1 MDAASTAWVMA
12 ATMGVSLMIPGLA
25 LYYGGMAGARS
36 ILNVIMMTFGAVAVT
51 GVIWT
56 LYGFSF
62 AFGDSYG
69 GVGLLGD
76 VTEYVGLGEALPDV
90 PNTALPLAGFATFQ
104 ALFAAITVAIISG
117 GLVDRVRFGPW
128 LVFSGLWVTI
138 VYLPVAHWVFSLSAP
153 DGSRTGGWILNRL
166 QAVDYAGGT
175 AVHINSGV
183 AALAA
188 VLALGPRVGWPRR
201 PRPNSLPL
209 TALGGG
215 MLWFGWFGFNA
226 GSALASGNAA
236 CVVLLTTF
244 DAACAA
250 MLTWLAVEKIVDG
263 HATTL
268 GGITGVLAGLVAIT
282 PACGAVSPL
291 GALAVGGLAGI
302 VCALAVRL
310 KYRWGFDDA
319 LDVVGVHLV
328 GGILGTVLVGVF
340 AISSAPNGRD
350 GLLYGGGFELLRA
363 QALATAAVLV
373 FSFTLT
379 WLLVKAV
386 DRTLGLKLSDDAQ
399 LDGVDLA
406 VHRERGW
413 DLDGRLQVPSAQVS
427 VPVPSAE
434 LPVRA
439 EVSVAEAPVLVEGR
453 NGSSEGVT
461 RR

>member
-51 GVIWT
+51 GFLWT
-56 LYGFSF
+56 VYGFSS

-69 GVGLLGD
+69 GLGLLGD
-76 VTEYVGLGEALPDV
+76 VTEYVGLGEALPDD
-90 PNTALPLAGFATFQ
+90 PDAALPLAGFAVFQ
-104 ALFAAITVAIISG
+104 ALFAALTVAIVSG

-128 LVFSGLWVTI
+128 LVFSGLWVTV
-138 VYLPVAHWVFSLSAP
+138 VYLPVAHWVFSASSS
-153 DGSRTGGWILNRL
+153 DGTHVGGWILNELR
-166 QAVDYAGGT
+166 AVDYAGGT
-175 AVHINSGV
+175 AVHINSGI

-188 VLALGPRVGWPRR
+188 VLALGPRAGWPRQ

-215 MLWFGWFGFNA
+215 MLWFGWFGFNG

-250 MLTWLAVEKIVDG
+250 MLSWLAVEKILDG

-291 GALAVGGLAGI
+291 GALAVGAVAGV

-310 KYRWGFDDA
+310 KYRLRYDDA

-328 GGILGTVLVGVF
+328 GGILGTLLVGVF
-340 AISSAPNGRD
+340 AVSSAPNGRD

-363 QALATAAVLV
+363 QALAAAAVLA
-373 FSFTLT
+373 FSFCLT
-379 WLLVKAV
+379 WLLVRAI
-386 DRTLGLKLSDDAQ
+386 DLTIGLKLPEEVQ
-399 LDGVDLA
+399 LEGVDLA
-406 VHRERGW
+406 VHRERGY
-413 DLDGRLQVPSAQVS
+413 DLDGRLQVPAADISERTEALVAG
-427 VPVPSAE
+427 AE
-434 LPVRA
+434 ALAGRA
-439 EVSVAEAPVLVEGR
+439 EGTQRVPPSR
-453 NGSSEGVT
+453 
-461 RR
+461 